1 MLHFARKTCYVCFV
15 PPRFG
20 VSVAVLRTRIAD
32 EHRAAWKALAARAG
46 VNESELL
53 RRAVMAVLAGNQP
66 ANGHQAGAEDAEGGE
81 ATRYIRLAL
90 KESEFAA
97 VTARAEAMG
106 WRRNVWIVN
115 MIRTALF
122 DQPHPTNQEAELL
135 RRSNSNMLAIGR
147 NVNQLAHALHRD
159 DRYKDS
165 VTVEKLDALRAK
177 ISTHVAAV
185 QALLAAAQN
194 RWMPPRM
201 EE

>member
-1 MLHFARKTCYVCFV
+1 MCVSFPLV
-15 PPRFG
+15 FG

-66 ANGHQAGAEDAEGGE
+66 GDQQPAVAEGGDDE
-81 ATRYIRLAL
+81 TTRYIRLAL

-97 VTARAEAMG
+97 VTARAETMG
-106 WRRNVWIVN
+106 WRRNVWIIN
-115 MIRTALF
+115 LIRTTLF
-122 DQPHPTNQEAELL
+122 DQPHPTNEEAELL
-135 RRSNSNMLAIGR
+135 RRSNSNMLAMGR
-147 NVNQLAHALHRD
+147 NLNQLAHALHRD

-165 VTVEKLDALRAK
+165 VTVEKLDALRSK

-194 RWMPPRM
+194 RWMPSRM
-201 EE
+201 EK

>member
-1 MLHFARKTCYVCFV
+1 
-15 PPRFG
+15 
-20 VSVAVLRTRIAD
+20 VAVLRTRIAD
-32 EHRAAWKALAARAG
+32 EHRTAWKALAERVG

-66 ANGHQAGAEDAEGGE
+66 GNVPAAGGDDAAEHEE
-81 ATRYIRLAL
+81 LRYTRIGL

-97 VTARAEAMG
+97 VTAAAEALG
-106 WRRNVWIVN
+106 WRRNIWIVN

-122 DQPHPTNQEAELL
+122 NQPHPTLLEAELL
-135 RRSNSNMLAIGR
+135 RRSNSHMLAIGR

-177 ISTHVAAV
+177 IASHVAAV
-185 QALLAAAQN
+185 QGLLAAAQN
-194 RWMPPRM
+194 RWKPPADSQ
-201 EE
+201 EQP

>member
-1 MLHFARKTCYVCFV
+1 M
-15 PPRFG
+15 
-20 VSVAVLRTRIAD
+20 AVLRTRIAD

-66 ANGHQAGAEDAEGGE
+66 NTVQPAGSDE
-81 ATRYIRLAL
+81 ADDEALRYIRLAL

-97 VTARAEAMG
+97 VTAAAEGLG
-106 WRRNVWIVN
+106 WRRNIWIVN
-115 MIRTALF
+115 LIRTTLF
-122 DQPHPTNQEAELL
+122 SQAHPTNAEAELL

-165 VTVEKLDALRAK
+165 VTVEKLDVLRSK

-201 EE
+201 EQ

>member
-1 MLHFARKTCYVCFV
+1 MCVSFPLV
-15 PPRFG
+15 FG

-66 ANGHQAGAEDAEGGE
+66 SDRQAVVAEDGDDE
-81 ATRYIRLAL
+81 ATRYVRLAL

-106 WRRNVWIVN
+106 WRRNVWIIN
-115 MIRTALF
+115 LIRTTLF
-122 DQPHPTNQEAELL
+122 DQPHPTNEEAELL
-135 RRSNSNMLAIGR
+135 RRSNSNMLAMGR
-147 NVNQLAHALHRD
+147 NLNQLAHALHRD

-165 VTVEKLDALRAK
+165 VTVEKLDALRSK

-194 RWMPPRM
+194 RWKASVT
-201 EE
+201 EDTL